1 MAVMNSNPIEHQAD
15 EMAGE
20 TGGPGKAGMVMDELG
35 RIVAIGDAAMAKAKA
50 HRTAP
55 LPPIYDVW
63 YNYLEGN
70 NEEIRHRVDNLLA
83 GSSTISTYDM
93 LQIHNEF
100 LAADMT
106 RRDELD
112 DAKARLD
119 TEINDIL
126 GMIRQHVVSSDR
138 YCDDL
143 TSRSSSLHESSTLD
157 LIRET
162 IAGLISENEKMR
174 DDTMALSHGLEQ
186 SRTQIEKL
194 HDALQESQRNEM
206 TDPLTGLA
214 NRRAFQIWLSR
225 EMDAAARTN
234 RPLSLVFADIDHFKQ
249 INDTFGHLIGDE
261 VLRYFGRL
269 LKTQTDDTD
278 IASRYGGEEFAILLP
293 GAKSGEA
300 WKKANQIRELLS
312 KTKLVVTKTNVP
324 IGSVTASF
332 GIAEIASNDDYV
344 SFIERA
350 DRQLYIAKQNGRNRV
365 EA

>member
-1 MAVMNSNPIEHQAD
+1 MNANPKEC
-15 EMAGE
+15 EGEEVAGR
-20 TGGPGKAGMVMDELG
+20 PFRAGSGMEELD
-35 RIVAIGDAAMAKAKA
+35 RIAAIGDAAMARAKR
-50 HRTAP
+50 HLTAP

-63 YNYLEGN
+63 YNYVEGS
-70 NEEIRHRVDNLLA
+70 NEEIRHRVDSLLA
-83 GSSTISTYDM
+83 GSSTISTYDL

-100 LAADMT
+100 LATDMA
-106 RRDELD
+106 RQGELD

-126 GMIRQHVVSSDR
+126 NMIRLHVLSSDR

-143 TSRSSSLHESSTLD
+143 SAKSSSIHESSSLD

-174 DDTMALSHGLEQ
+174 DDTMALSRGLEQ

-214 NRRAFQIWLSR
+214 NRRAFQIWLAR
-225 EMDAAARTN
+225 EMEEAAKTN
-234 RPLSLVFADIDHFKQ
+234 RPLSMVFADIDHFKQ
-249 INDTFGHLIGDE
+249 INDTFGHVIGDE
-261 VLRYFGRL
+261 VLKYFGRL
-269 LKTQTDDTD
+269 LKTQTDDCD

-300 WKKANQIRELLS
+300 WKKANQIRDLLA

-324 IGSVTASF
+324 IGTVTASF
-332 GIAEIASNDDYV
+332 GVAEFASNDDYV